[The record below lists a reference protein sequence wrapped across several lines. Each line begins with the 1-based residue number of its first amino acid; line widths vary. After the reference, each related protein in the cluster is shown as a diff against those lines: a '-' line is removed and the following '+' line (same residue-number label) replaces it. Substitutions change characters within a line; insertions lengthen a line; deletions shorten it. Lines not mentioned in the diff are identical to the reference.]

1 MNRRLRYNEGIWQ
14 YLGVLTHEGCIE
26 GKSFGVRTGKI
37 RKQEAE

>member
-1 MNRRLRYNEGIWQ
+1 MAISGGFNTRRTY
-14 YLGVLTHEGCIE
+14 E